1 MKHSIIR
8 IAIACAG
15 TGAICV
21 GVAGATKALAGDS
34 ATAPAERTVAGAA
47 LVGGALPGGAVIS
60 AKSAAVAPVGGGPIT
75 AVPIGSD
82 GWFRAAGLP
91 PGAYRLAI
99 TSVTVPRQ
107 TQGATFGEK
116 VNAGLHAAGS
126 ALAQGASLTG
136 GAVPASS
143 KHDTAKNSVG
153 NIRAREAGSPPDDAG
168 TVANAQA
175 VQPVSSM
182 PNRISMNVT
191 VARQTQRVI
200 VDDTAIAIEV
210 GRDGLLSGSVAA
222 P

>member
-1 MKHSIIR
+1 MKTSAIR
-8 IAIACAG
+8 FAIACALAG
-15 TGAICV
+15 TLC
-21 GVAGATKALAGDS
+21 AGAPNALAGDS
-34 ATAPAERTVAGAA
+34 VTAAPANGVANGAA
-47 LVGGALPGGAVIS
+47 VIGGALPGGAVIS
-60 AKSAAVAPVGGGPIT
+60 ARSAAVAPVAGGPIT
-75 AVPIGSD
+75 AVPISSD
-82 GWFRAAGLP
+82 GSFRAAGLP

-136 GAVPASS
+136 GASPANS

-153 NIRAREAGSPPDDAG
+153 NIRARDAGSAPDDAG
-168 TVANAQA
+168 TAASAASVRN
-175 VQPVSSM
+175 VDSM

-191 VARQTQRVI
+191 VARQTQRVV
-200 VDDTAIAIEV
+200 VDDTAIAVEV
-210 GRDGLLSGSVAA
+210 GADGLLSGIVAA

>member
-1 MKHSIIR
+1 M
-8 IAIACAG
+8 
-15 TGAICV
+15 
-21 GVAGATKALAGDS
+21 
-34 ATAPAERTVAGAA
+34 
-47 LVGGALPGGAVIS
+47 
-60 AKSAAVAPVGGGPIT
+60 
-75 AVPIGSD
+75 PIGSD

-126 ALAQGASLTG
+126 ALAQGAS
-136 GAVPASS
+136 A

-191 VARQTQRVI
+191 VARQTQRVV